1 VRNERRGF
9 SLLELVVVIVIVSVL
24 AVFAIDRLLALRFEA
39 ERVGVQSVLSAL
51 RSGLYIEFAGQAVR
65 GQLGRAAAAEG
76 SNPMLTLSE
85 KPESYAGEFHG
96 ADPALFAPGTWY
108 YDSRDGVLV
117 YLVRFPEQFAS
128 PLGPPARMRYKVVP
142 DYDNNQVRGL
152 KLVPLEAFS
161 WKGTS

>member
-1 VRNERRGF
+1 MRNERRGF

-39 ERVGVQSVLSAL
+39 ERAGVQSVLSAL
-51 RSGLYIEFAGQAVR
+51 RSGLYIQFAGHAVR
-65 GQLGRAAAAEG
+65 GQLDRAAAAEG

-96 ADPALFAPGTWY
+96 ADPASFAPGTWY
-108 YDSRDGVLV
+108 FDSRDGVLV
-117 YLVRFPEQFAS
+117 YMVRFSEQFTT
-128 PLGPPARMRYKVVP
+128 PLGPPPRMRYKVVP

-161 WKGTS
+161 WKGAS